1 MGDRT
6 KGCDK
11 TKGFKTCFVRYDQG
25 DMIIRYDQGDMIIK
39 TIVFE
44 LQLMMDM
51 MIDEGDDNDSDD
63 DDDDNDD

>member
-25 DMIIRYDQGDMIIK
+25 DMIIK
-39 TIVFE
+39 TMVFE

-63 DDDDNDD
+63 DDDDDNDD